1 MNNIDLIMKQNIR
14 SWNPLSNDGCAG
26 KHMVCNICDIQ
37 KKETL
42 SDLSKIADIIDI
54 ICQYNGYNATQSMY
68 NQRYDPKG
76 CFAENVDS
84 LNPRFHKEP
93 SLDDNGCSLIYILT
107 AGYHISIHTFPE
119 KNSLAFDLYISNCQ
133 YSNDNDLILIYEF
146 LVEVFQ
152 AGVFTSTYNIMERD
166 V

>member
-14 SWNPLSNDGCAG
+14 SLNTLSNDVCAG

-68 NQRYDPKG
+68 NQRY
-76 CFAENVDS
+76 ENVDS
-84 LNPRFHKEP
+84 LNP

-133 YSNDNDLILIYEF
+133 YSQCNDLILIYEF

>member
-14 SWNPLSNDGCAG
+14 SWNPSPNDECAG

-42 SDLSKIADIIDI
+42 CDLSKIADIIDI
-54 ICQYNGYNATQSMY
+54 ICQYNGYDATQSMY
-68 NQRYDPKG
+68 
-76 CFAENVDS
+76 
-84 LNPRFHKEP
+84 KEP
-93 SLDDNGCSLIYILT
+93 SFDDNGCSLIYILT
-107 AGYHISIHTFPE
+107 MGYHISIHTFPE
-119 KNSLAFDLYISNCQ
+119 KNSLAFDLYISNSQ

-146 LVEVFQ
+146 LVEAFQ

>member
-1 MNNIDLIMKQNIR
+1 MKQNIR

-68 NQRYDPKG
+68 
-76 CFAENVDS
+76 
-84 LNPRFHKEP
+84 KEP

-119 KNSLAFDLYISNCQ
+119 KNSLAFDLYISNSQ

-146 LVEVFQ
+146 LVEAFQ

>member
-14 SWNPLSNDGCAG
+14 SWNPSPNDECAG
-26 KHMVCNICDIQ
+26 KHMVCNVCDIQ

-54 ICQYNGYNATQSMY
+54 ICQYNGYDATQSMY
-68 NQRYDPKG
+68 
-76 CFAENVDS
+76 
-84 LNPRFHKEP
+84 KEP
-93 SLDDNGCSLIYILT
+93 SLGDNGCSLIYILT
-107 AGYHISIHTFPE
+107 MGYHISIHTFPE
-119 KNSLAFDLYISNCQ
+119 KNSLAFDLYISNSQ

>member
-14 SWNPLSNDGCAG
+14 SWNSLPNDVCAG

-42 SDLSKIADIIDI
+42 SDLSKIADIIDV

-68 NQRYDPKG
+68 
-76 CFAENVDS
+76 
-84 LNPRFHKEP
+84 KEP

-119 KNSLAFDLYISNCQ
+119 KNSLAFDLYISNYQ
-133 YSNDNDLILIYEF
+133 YSQYSNDLILIYEF